1 MLAVGHMREGMP
13 LGALCARARVVLAL
27 GNAPRVAFRACG
39 IPSGVRRVAN
49 GAIGGRIIKFLG
61 ESKGMGSQKL
71 EMMGLYELIC
81 ACIGMLGYG

>member
-49 GAIGGRIIKFLG
+49 GTLEAGLLSFSVKV
-61 ESKGMGSQKL
+61 KGWGHKSLK
-71 EMMGLYELIC
+71 
-81 ACIGMLGYG
+81 